1 MTGRHS
7 GRINASTAMAVLVA
21 IAGTLGFAVLMW
33 VAAAVPPH
41 AFDTQMLLAFR
52 QAGHPDMPIGPLW
65 LQEAIRDLSS
75 LGSVIVL
82 LLVMA
87 AVIFYL
93 LLVRRLAA
101 ALFVFLV
108 LAGGQ
113 VLCNALKLV
122 VDRPRLDLVSH
133 LSHVSTLSF
142 PSSHAMMSAVTYL
155 TLAAMAGSFL
165 PGRMSRIYLLA
176 LALLVTL
183 AVGTSRI
190 YLGVH
195 WPSDVLAGWCAGFAW
210 TAICW
215 LAARFWNWL
224 P

>member
-1 MTGRHS
+1 MTDRHLR
-7 GRINASTAMAVLVA
+7 RIDASATIAVLVML
-21 IAGTLGFAVLMW
+21 AGTLGFAALMR

-41 AFDTQMLLAFR
+41 AFDTQILLAFR
-52 QAGHPDMPIGPLW
+52 EAGRPDTPLGPLW

-75 LGSVIVL
+75 LGSVTVL

-87 AVIFYL
+87 AVVLYL

-101 ALFVFLV
+101 ALFVLLV
-108 LAGGQ
+108 LGGGQ
-113 VLCNALKLV
+113 VVCNALKLV
-122 VDRPRLDLVSH
+122 VNRPRLDLVSH

-155 TLAAMAGSFL
+155 TLAVLAGHFL
-165 PGRMSRIYLLA
+165 SGRMVRVYLLA
-176 LALLVTL
+176 LAALVTL
-183 AVGTSRI
+183 AVGISRI

-210 TAICW
+210 TALCW
-215 LAARFWNWL
+215 LAARRAL
-224 P
+224 K